1 MPKKDTP
8 DVVRLRFRRT
18 TTLAGAVRQANSVDS
33 LEATDEVWD
42 AVNRGDADMEP
53 APGVDGQPFPPERLT
68 QAPAPTPPMFATP
81 AVPGTVSTAGPA
93 GAGAGQD
100 YDAMTVEDLH
110 KLAADRNIEGRSEL
124 KHKDQL
130 VKAHQKFDR
139 AQRK

>member
-8 DVVRLRFRRT
+8 ETVRLRFRRT
-18 TTLAGAVRQANSVDS
+18 VTVGDRTFAANSVDTV
-33 LEATDEVWD
+33 EATDEVWD
-42 AVNRGDADMEP
+42 AVNRGDADLEP

-93 GAGAGQD
+93 APQAGAGTD
-100 YDAMTVEDLH
+100 YEAMTVEDLH
-110 KLAADRNIEGRSEL
+110 KLASDRNLEGRSEL

-130 VKAHQKFDR
+130 VKALQKHDR
-139 AQRK
+139 RK